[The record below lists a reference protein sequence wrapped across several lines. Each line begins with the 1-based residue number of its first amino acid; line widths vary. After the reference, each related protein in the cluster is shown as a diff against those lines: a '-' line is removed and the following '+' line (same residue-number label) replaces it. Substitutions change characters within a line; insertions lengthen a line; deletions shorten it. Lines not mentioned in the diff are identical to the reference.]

1 MTALKYTQDSFGK
14 ATLLVAALMV
24 AFAIGTLP
32 VSAQQ
37 ASALKGHDTGQ
48 ALDILAGQIRIKQ
61 KKGQTFFTGGVKV
74 SQGSLV
80 LTANQIVVFY
90 DLAEGFDNPSV
101 QRLDAT
107 GGVALTSPSET
118 VTSEW
123 AVYDVEKRIVT
134 LGGKVAYNS
143 QNASIKGERLE
154 LNLITGLVKLDGQ
167 SQDGDQRVTG
177 RFSVPKPE
185 KN

>member
-1 MTALKYTQDSFGK
+1 MTALKYTQDFFGK
-14 ATLLVAALMV
+14 ATALFAALIV
-24 AFAIGTLP
+24 AFVVGILP

-48 ALDILAGQIRIKQ
+48 AFDYESDHLWLKQ
-61 KKGQTFFTGGVKV
+61 KKGQAFLTGSVKV
-74 SQGSLV
+74 SQGSLI
-80 LTANQIVVFY
+80 LTANQIVIFY

-107 GGVALTSPSET
+107 GGVALTSPTET

-143 QNASIKGERLE
+143 QDASIQGDRLE
-154 LNLITGLVKLDGQ
+154 LNLLTGLVKLDGQ
-167 SQDGDQRVTG
+167 SQDGDQRVKG